1 MVTIT
6 GTNDAP
12 VVAAITQSDLTE
24 QTDTL
29 ALTTDIAVSFGD
41 VDLTDVGHSAAVT
54 EAEATGVTTGLALEE
69 AGLIDL
75 VTPGAV
81 TKASGS
87 DSGTVTLGFSAAS
100 TAFDYLSVG
109 EVVTLTYT
117 AEIDDGDGGVTPQTF
132 VVTITGT
139 NDAPVVAAILQ
150 SDLIE
155 QTDTL
160 ALTTDIAVSFND
172 VDLTDVG
179 HSAAV
184 TEAEATGVTTG
195 LALEEAGLID
205 LVTPGA
211 VTKASGSD
219 SGTVT
224 LGFSAASTAFDYL
237 SVGEVVTLTYTVAID
252 DGDGGV
258 TPQTFVVTITGTN
271 DAPVV
276 AAITQSDLT
285 EQTDTLALTTDIAVS
300 FGDVDL
306 TDVGHSAAVTE
317 AEATGVTT
325 GLALEEAGLINLVTP
340 GAVTK
345 ASGSDSGTVT
355 LGFSAA
361 STAFDYLSV
370 GEVVTLT
377 YTVAINDGEAEDN
390 VGTQT
395 FVVTITGTN
404 DAPVV
409 AAITQSDLTEQTDTL
424 ALTTDIAVSF
434 GDVDLTDVGHSAAVT
449 EAEAT
454 GVTTGLALEEAG
466 LIDLVTP
473 GAVTKA
479 SGSDSGTVTLG
490 FSAAS
495 TAFDY
500 LSVGEVVTLT
510 YTAEINDG
518 DGGVTP
524 QTFVVTIT
532 GTNDAPVITSGPGEN
547 ITTGEVTEDAVVSVT
562 GNLAAADVDNGA
574 VLAWTLEGGAN
585 VVGNVDY
592 SFAIDKLTIVKNGV
606 EIFTDDFGDG
616 AEPPSG
622 GLFANGDPA
631 SYGTSGVFTESGGRA
646 IMDGSLAG
654 PTQSALFTSTPFSGH
669 TATLRTNRSD
679 AIEDQDRG
687 LKSDDNFTVEGQF
700 DLVVPDENREGYGI
714 RLSDRIG
721 SDPAQQGDD
730 VMELLVRRNANG
742 DLKVSFRERDF
753 TDGTVTTIS
762 SVTLDPP
769 VEASQIVLRLDHD
782 LDNPG
787 AIAASFDFLDTNGV
801 LIGST
806 VALPGTGQIFNG
818 ETWTRAQIVAFSPG
832 EITSSSLEGDYG
844 TISIN
849 ADGQWTYDL
858 DNDSALVQGL
868 DEGQTLTDTFTAVV
882 TDQYGASD
890 TQEVTI
896 SITGTDEPIAN
907 VLTYNDIDLLDDDTI
922 NLSYMVIPND
932 GGFAP
937 GTPGT
942 SDVFEFPS
950 SALGDVALG
959 EPYTIGGFTP
969 TEDALDLSS
978 LLALPGAG
986 YTPGSSSIEDYVQLL
1001 DDGTNTKVQFD
1012 ADGPGTGSDYVD
1024 LAVLDGITGADEINI
1039 VTTSPTLG

>member
-1 MVTIT
+1 
-6 GTNDAP
+6 
-12 VVAAITQSDLTE
+12 
-24 QTDTL
+24 
-29 ALTTDIAVSFGD
+29 
-41 VDLTDVGHSAAVT
+41 
-54 EAEATGVTTGLALEE
+54 
-69 AGLIDL
+69 
-75 VTPGAV
+75 
-81 TKASGS
+81 
-87 DSGTVTLGFSAAS
+87 
-100 TAFDYLSVG
+100 
-109 EVVTLTYT
+109 
-117 AEIDDGDGGVTPQTF
+117 
-132 VVTITGT
+132 
-139 NDAPVVAAILQ
+139 
-150 SDLIE
+150 
-155 QTDTL
+155 
-160 ALTTDIAVSFND
+160 
-172 VDLTDVG
+172 
-179 HSAAV
+179 
-184 TEAEATGVTTG
+184 
-195 LALEEAGLID
+195 
-205 LVTPGA
+205 
-211 VTKASGSD
+211 
-219 SGTVT
+219 
-224 LGFSAASTAFDYL
+224 
-237 SVGEVVTLTYTVAID
+237 
-252 DGDGGV
+252 
-258 TPQTFVVTITGTN
+258 
-271 DAPVV
+271 
-276 AAITQSDLT
+276 
-285 EQTDTLALTTDIAVS
+285 
-300 FGDVDL
+300 
-306 TDVGHSAAVTE
+306 
-317 AEATGVTT
+317 
-325 GLALEEAGLINLVTP
+325 
-340 GAVTK
+340 
-345 ASGSDSGTVT
+345 
-355 LGFSAA
+355 
-361 STAFDYLSV
+361 
-370 GEVVTLT
+370 
-377 YTVAINDGEAEDN
+377 
-390 VGTQT
+390 
-395 FVVTITGTN
+395 
-404 DAPVV
+404 
-409 AAITQSDLTEQTDTL
+409 
-424 ALTTDIAVSF
+424 
-434 GDVDLTDVGHSAAVT
+434 
-449 EAEAT
+449 
-454 GVTTGLALEEAG
+454 
-466 LIDLVTP
+466 
-473 GAVTKA
+473 
-479 SGSDSGTVTLG
+479 
-490 FSAAS
+490 
-495 TAFDY
+495 
-500 LSVGEVVTLT
+500 
-510 YTAEINDG
+510 
-518 DGGVTP
+518 
-524 QTFVVTIT
+524 
-532 GTNDAPVITSGPGEN
+532 
-547 ITTGEVTEDAVVSVT
+547 
-562 GNLAAADVDNGA
+562 
-574 VLAWTLEGGAN
+574 
-585 VVGNVDY
+585 
-592 SFAIDKLTIVKNGV
+592 
-606 EIFTDDFGDG
+606 
-616 AEPPSG
+616 
-622 GLFANGDPA
+622 
-631 SYGTSGVFTESGGRA
+631 
-646 IMDGSLAG
+646 MDGSLAG

-907 VLTYNDIDLLDDDTI
+907 VLTYNDIDLLDDETI

-986 YTPGSSSIEDYVQLL
+986 YTPGSSSIEDYVQLV